1 MTGLNSLMIL
11 IFSGG
16 IAFAQTPQPIDPM
29 EQEVTQGALR
39 VKTEDEIVE
48 CPLKH
53 TDVKAIIS
61 GFIARV
67 TVTQTFENP
76 YDEKIEAVYVFPL
89 PHTAAVDD
97 MTMVIGE
104 RRVVGLIKR
113 RDEAR
118 AMYERAIN
126 QGATASLLEQERPN
140 IFTQS
145 VGNIKPGKE
154 IRIEISYVD
163 VLNYDMGTYEFHFP
177 MVVGPR
183 YIRGAPISKKPEL
196 PKELKGKVGELEGAT
211 EGGDPSGTGWSPDT
225 TRVPDASRITPP
237 ALMPGYRTG
246 HDISLSVSLEA
257 GVPVGDIKSPNH
269 KVTLERIGA
278 SGAVVE
284 ISPADSIPN
293 KDFVMK
299 CAVVGEKPEMAVLAH
314 SKGRDQGYFMLMIQP
329 KLDAELAKAPPREV
343 VFLVDVSGS
352 MGGHPTEKVKE
363 AMRHFFRLSKPNDTV
378 QVITFAGY
386 ANKLFERPV
395 AATKENVSRAL
406 NFTQQIQ
413 AGGGTEMLKGIRMV
427 LNEPVDPERVRIV
440 VMLTDGYIG
449 NEAEII
455 AEVGRRAGDQI
466 RFWAVGIGSSPN
478 RFLIDGVAKQGGGM
492 SGMIE
497 LNTDPKELVS
507 QIVDRIHRAQLANI
521 QIDWND
527 LSVYE
532 IFPRRIPELWAGRPV
547 ILFGRYAEGGRTQI
561 ELSGVAEGKPL
572 SYSLDVALP
581 RTQPK
586 HGVLSKTWARKKIED
601 ISAQMYYADTPEVI
615 EEITQVALTYRLMSQ
630 YTSFVAV
637 DESEVQLVSQQA
649 KPPRR
654 VLVPVPL
661 PTRVE
666 FDGIFGRNVA
676 LEENADMQLMLSS
689 TSSQLED
696 LTLSYSSTSRLP
708 SSAAR
713 ELRSSYSAQPS
724 QRTMAKQKAT
734 RQLGSTSASFRR
746 TREAPSRAA
755 MRSPTI
761 GQTSAPGEIR
771 VHRARL
777 SDASHDQLGFRR
789 ESIQDIDRT
798 LFAEWSVKR
807 HEDAQ
812 KALAEA
818 KELQKQGE
826 FEAARLRYQHVL
838 GLQAD
843 MHGSNDTL
851 TEAILTTTEEI
862 GKRRAQAHPRLNRK
876 LDFVLRNQALD
887 EAIRTVVEAGGCEL
901 DLVNGSLADVIE
913 LLNLPELRV
922 TYLDLRY
929 ATVIQG
935 LDWLLAPYHLT
946 WQMKDADTIRV
957 GVTRRLS
964 APSAWGYAVADL
976 AMPSEEEI
984 DNFTSEA
991 DLENALTGFLNGVRV
1006 IIDQKGDLGL
1016 KPGSAVLIDAGRLL
1030 VYGEPHTHAKV
1041 KSFLEALRNGQLDI
1055 VKVAGRDLSSE
1066 TRASLKALQ
1075 QLAVKRWETRAD
1087 AREKATAKQAR
1098 DNVERSLGDAPW
1110 QLLAEA
1116 VRGGVN
1122 LEALTTL
1129 QMAWDNPQ
1137 IRGMDSQ
1144 LVTRAAWCIGM
1155 AARVVPN
1162 DAELTTLAEKAVS
1175 TVNAMKVLK
1184 PEDNNA
1190 SAYLAALYAVLL
1202 LEDGD
1207 ARENQAEDAVKS
1219 LMMVDENSS
1228 LWITRLIAQ
1237 GWLSPSVETD
1247 LSLIEAISA
1256 HRIGGDDG
1264 VLLTSLLAKRRG
1276 GQLWQTFREEMPSL
1290 VRAQPLNG
1298 HVVVLVNRL
1307 EASPL
1312 AFGSK

>member
-1 MTGLNSLMIL
+1 M
-11 IFSGG
+11 
-16 IAFAQTPQPIDPM
+16 
-29 EQEVTQGALR
+29 
-39 VKTEDEIVE
+39 
-48 CPLKH
+48 
-53 TDVKAIIS
+53 
-61 GFIARV
+61 
-67 TVTQTFENP
+67 
-76 YDEKIEAVYVFPL
+76 
-89 PHTAAVDD
+89 
-97 MTMVIGE
+97 
-104 RRVVGLIKR
+104 
-113 RDEAR
+113 
-118 AMYERAIN
+118 
-126 QGATASLLEQERPN
+126 
-140 IFTQS
+140 
-145 VGNIKPGKE
+145 
-154 IRIEISYVD
+154 
-163 VLNYDMGTYEFHFP
+163 
-177 MVVGPR
+177 
-183 YIRGAPISKKPEL
+183 
-196 PKELKGKVGELEGAT
+196 
-211 EGGDPSGTGWSPDT
+211 
-225 TRVPDASRITPP
+225 
-237 ALMPGYRTG
+237 
-246 HDISLSVSLEA
+246 
-257 GVPVGDIKSPNH
+257 
-269 KVTLERIGA
+269 
-278 SGAVVE
+278 
-284 ISPADSIPN
+284 
-293 KDFVMK
+293 
-299 CAVVGEKPEMAVLAH
+299 
-314 SKGRDQGYFMLMIQP
+314 
-329 KLDAELAKAPPREV
+329 
-343 VFLVDVSGS
+343 
-352 MGGHPTEKVKE
+352 
-363 AMRHFFRLSKPNDTV
+363 
-378 QVITFAGY
+378 
-386 ANKLFERPV
+386 
-395 AATKENVSRAL
+395 
-406 NFTQQIQ
+406 
-413 AGGGTEMLKGIRMV
+413 
-427 LNEPVDPERVRIV
+427 
-440 VMLTDGYIG
+440 
-449 NEAEII
+449 
-455 AEVGRRAGDQI
+455 
-466 RFWAVGIGSSPN
+466 
-478 RFLIDGVAKQGGGM
+478 
-492 SGMIE
+492 
-497 LNTDPKELVS
+497 
-507 QIVDRIHRAQLANI
+507 
-521 QIDWND
+521 
-527 LSVYE
+527 
-532 IFPRRIPELWAGRPV
+532 
-547 ILFGRYAEGGRTQI
+547 
-561 ELSGVAEGKPL
+561 
-572 SYSLDVALP
+572 
-581 RTQPK
+581 
-586 HGVLSKTWARKKIED
+586 
-601 ISAQMYYADTPEVI
+601 
-615 EEITQVALTYRLMSQ
+615 TYRLMSQ

-661 PTRVE
+661 PAGVE
-666 FDGIFGRNVA
+666 FDGIFGRDVA
-676 LEENADMQLMLSS
+676 LEENADIPLMRSS
-689 TSSQLED
+689 TSFQLGN
-696 LTLSYSSTSRLP
+696 LTLSYSSTSELP

-724 QRTMAKQKAT
+724 QQTMARQKITQQSRSA
-734 RQLGSTSASFRR
+734 SASF
-746 TREAPSRAA
+746 AA
-755 MRSPTI
+755 AR
-761 GQTSAPGEIR
+761 QTSPGLAKMKSVSTSHTSSLTEDIRIHAARPRSAP
-771 VHRARL
+771 
-777 SDASHDQLGFRR
+777 HDQPRFSSERTQETG
-789 ESIQDIDRT
+789 RT
-798 LFAEWSVKR
+798 LFAQWSTKR

-818 KELQKQGE
+818 KELRKQGKLE
-826 FEAARLRYQHVL
+826 SARLRYQHVL
-838 GLQAD
+838 ALQSD
-843 MHGSNDTL
+843 MYGSNDTV

-876 LDFVLRNQALD
+876 LDLVLRNQPLD
-887 EAIRTVVEAGGCEL
+887 DAIRTVVEAGGCEL

-929 ATVIQG
+929 ATVIQA

-946 WQMKDADTIRV
+946 WQMKDEGTITV

-1006 IIDQKGDLGL
+1006 IIDQKGDSGL

-1041 KSFLEALRNGQLDI
+1041 KAFLEALRNGQLDI

-1137 IRGMDSQ
+1137 IRGMNSQ

-1155 AARVVPN
+1155 AARAVPN

-1175 TVNAMKVLK
+1175 TVKAMKVLK

-1228 LWITRLIAQ
+1228 LWTTRLIAQ

-1307 EASPL
+1307 EASSL